1 MTNEPFLN
9 RNHKD
14 ALFRFIFKNPKDLLS
29 LYNAL
34 NDTDYTDVSDL
45 TVTTLE
51 DIVYMSY
58 KNDISFILGSEMSL
72 FEHQSTFN
80 PNMPLRGLFYF
91 SSLYK
96 KYVAENSI
104 DIYSSKRAE
113 IPIPRYIIFY
123 NGQREMPERCT
134 LRLSDAFSYNS
145 HNSCSKDSTS
155 VGVSNNN
162 INSSIDSIGTKFPP
176 AIEIT
181 AHMININIGNNAE
194 LMEKC
199 RLLHDYAAFI
209 GVIRDYVLQE
219 NDINT
224 AVTLAIN
231 HAISHNILKEVLS
244 VHTAEVR
251 DMILTEY
258 NEEQHIKNEKNI
270 SYDDGFNDGVER
282 GIEQGIE
289 RGLEQGI
296 IQGRQIANIEAIK
309 NMIKLN
315 IPKDKILECY
325 SEEEYNSALNNIN
338 D

>member
-1 MTNEPFLN
+1 MTNEPLLN

-34 NDTDYTDVSDL
+34 NGTDYTDVSDL

-80 PNMPLRGLFYF
+80 PNMPLRGFFYF

-96 KYVAENSI
+96 KYVAENNI
-104 DIYSSKRAE
+104 DIYSSKRAQ

-123 NGQREMPERCT
+123 NGRQEMPERCT
-134 LRLSDAFSYNS
+134 LRLSDAFVKKSDNYNS
-145 HNSCSKDSTS
+145 NQVTASDTSSKCNSA
-155 VGVSNNN
+155 
-162 INSSIDSIGTKFPP
+162 KFQP
-176 AIEIT
+176 AMEIT

-209 GVIRDYVLQE
+209 GLIRDYVSQE

-231 HAISHNILKEVLS
+231 QAISHNILKEVLS

-270 SYDDGFNDGVER
+270 SYDDGFNDGVECGIVQGVER
-282 GIEQGIE
+282 GIEQGIIK
-289 RGLEQGI
+289 GTQ
-296 IQGRQIANIEAIK
+296 QTKIEAIK
-309 NMIKLN
+309 NMIKLSV
-315 IPKDKILECY
+315 PKDKIIECY
-325 SEEEYNSALNNIN
+325 SEAEYNVAIKDDRN
-338 D
+338 

>member
-1 MTNEPFLN
+1 MTNEPLLN

-91 SSLYK
+91 STLYK
-96 KYVAENSI
+96 KYVAENNI
-104 DIYSSKRAE
+104 DIYSSKRAQ

-123 NGQREMPERCT
+123 NGRQEMLERCT
-134 LRLSDAFSYNS
+134 LRLSDAFVKKSDNYNS
-145 HNSCSKDSTS
+145 NQVTASDTS
-155 VGVSNNN
+155 SNC
-162 INSSIDSIGTKFPP
+162 NSSKFQP
-176 AIEIT
+176 AMEIT

-199 RLLHDYAAFI
+199 RLLHDYASFI
-209 GVIRDYVLQE
+209 GLIRDYISQE

-231 HAISHNILKEVLS
+231 QAISHNILKEVLS

-270 SYDDGFNDGVER
+270 SYDDGFNDGVECGIVQGVER
-282 GIEQGIE
+282 GIEQGIIK
-289 RGLEQGI
+289 GTQ
-296 IQGRQIANIEAIK
+296 QTKIEAIK

-315 IPKDKILECY
+315 VPKDKILECY
-325 SEEEYNSALNNIN
+325 SEEEYNSALNDTEN
-338 D
+338 

>member
-1 MTNEPFLN
+1 MCI
-9 RNHKD
+9 RD
-14 ALFRFIFKNPKDLLS
+14 R
-29 LYNAL
+29 
-34 NDTDYTDVSDL
+34 
-45 TVTTLE
+45 
-51 DIVYMSY
+51 
-58 KNDISFILGSEMSL
+58 NDISFILGSDMSL

-80 PNMPLRGLFYF
+80 PNMQLRGLFYF

-96 KYVAENSI
+96 KYVAENNI
-104 DIYSSKRAE
+104 DIYSSKRAR

-123 NGQREMPERCT
+123 NGQHEMPERCT
-134 LRLSDAFSYNS
+134 LRLSDAFVKKSDNYNS
-145 HNSCSKDSTS
+145 NQVTASDTSSNCNS
-155 VGVSNNN
+155 V
-162 INSSIDSIGTKFPP
+162 KFQP
-176 AIEIT
+176 AMEIT

-209 GVIRDYVLQE
+209 GLIRDYISQE

-231 HAISHNILKEVLS
+231 QAISHNILKEVLS

-282 GIEQGIE
+282 GISQGT
-289 RGLEQGI
+289 
-296 IQGRQIANIEAIK
+296 QIANTKAIK

-315 IPKDKILECY
+315 VPKDKILECY
-325 SEEEYNSALNNIN
+325 SEEEYNSALNDTEN
-338 D
+338 

>member
-1 MTNEPFLN
+1 MINEPFLN

-34 NDTDYTDVSDL
+34 NGTDYMDVSDL
-45 TVTTLE
+45 TITTLE

-96 KYVAENSI
+96 KYVAENNI
-104 DIYSSKRAE
+104 DIYSSKRAQ

-123 NGQREMPERCT
+123 NGRQEMPERYMMKK
-134 LRLSDAFSYNS
+134 SDNYNS
-145 HNSCSKDSTS
+145 NQVTASDTS
-155 VGVSNNN
+155 SNC
-162 INSSIDSIGTKFPP
+162 NSSKFQP
-176 AIEIT
+176 AMEIT

-194 LMEKC
+194 LMKKC

-209 GVIRDYVLQE
+209 GLIRDYISQE

-231 HAISHNILKEVLS
+231 QAISHNILKEVLS

-270 SYDDGFNDGVER
+270 SYDDGFNDGVEC
-282 GIEQGIE
+282 GIE
-289 RGLEQGI
+289 RGI
-296 IQGRQIANIEAIK
+296 IQGVEQGTQMANTEAIK

-315 IPKDKILECY
+315 VPKDKILECY
-325 SEEEYNSALNNIN
+325 SEAEYNLAVDNIN

>member
-1 MTNEPFLN
+1 MTNEPLLN

-96 KYVAENSI
+96 KYVAENNI
-104 DIYSSKRAE
+104 DIYSSKRAQ

-123 NGQREMPERCT
+123 NGRQEMPERCT
-134 LRLSDAFSYNS
+134 LRLSDAFVKKSDNYNS
-145 HNSCSKDSTS
+145 NQVTASDTS
-155 VGVSNNN
+155 SNC
-162 INSSIDSIGTKFPP
+162 NSSKFQP
-176 AIEIT
+176 AMEIT

-194 LMEKC
+194 L
-199 RLLHDYAAFI
+199 
-209 GVIRDYVLQE
+209 
-219 NDINT
+219 
-224 AVTLAIN
+224 
-231 HAISHNILKEVLS
+231 
-244 VHTAEVR
+244 
-251 DMILTEY
+251 
-258 NEEQHIKNEKNI
+258 IKNAGCSTI
-270 SYDDGFNDGVER
+270 MHHLSG
-282 GIEQGIE
+282 
-289 RGLEQGI
+289 
-296 IQGRQIANIEAIK
+296 
-309 NMIKLN
+309 
-315 IPKDKILECY
+315 
-325 SEEEYNSALNNIN
+325 
-338 D
+338 

>member
-1 MTNEPFLN
+1 M
-9 RNHKD
+9 
-14 ALFRFIFKNPKDLLS
+14 
-29 LYNAL
+29 YNAL
-34 NDTDYTDVSDL
+34 NGTDYTDVSDL

-96 KYVAENSI
+96 KYVAENNI
-104 DIYSSKRAE
+104 DIYSSKRAQ

-123 NGQREMPERCT
+123 NGRQEMPERCT
-134 LRLSDAFSYNS
+134 LRLSDAFVKKSDNYNS
-145 HNSCSKDSTS
+145 NQVTASDTSSKC
-155 VGVSNNN
+155 
-162 INSSIDSIGTKFPP
+162 NSSKFQP
-176 AIEIT
+176 AMEIT

-199 RLLHDYAAFI
+199 RLLYDYAAFI
-209 GVIRDYVLQE
+209 GLIRDYVSQE

-231 HAISHNILKEVLS
+231 QAISHNILKEVLS

-270 SYDDGFNDGVER
+270 SYDDGFNDGFNDGVECGIVQGVER
-282 GIEQGIE
+282 GIEQGIIK
-289 RGLEQGI
+289 GIEQTK
-296 IQGRQIANIEAIK
+296 IEAIK

-325 SEEEYNSALNNIN
+325 SEEEYNSALNDTEN
-338 D
+338 

>member
-1 MTNEPFLN
+1 MTNEPLLN

-34 NDTDYTDVSDL
+34 NGTDYTDVSDL

-96 KYVAENSI
+96 KYVAENNI
-104 DIYSSKRAE
+104 DIYSSKRAQ

-123 NGQREMPERCT
+123 NGRQEMPERYT
-134 LRLSDAFSYNS
+134 LRLSDAFM
-145 HNSCSKDSTS
+145 K
-155 VGVSNNN
+155 
-162 INSSIDSIGTKFPP
+162 
-176 AIEIT
+176 
-181 AHMININIGNNAE
+181 
-194 LMEKC
+194 KC
-199 RLLHDYAAFI
+199 RMLHDYAAFI
-209 GVIRDYVLQE
+209 GLIRDYISQE

-231 HAISHNILKEVLS
+231 QAISHNILKEVLS

-270 SYDDGFNDGVER
+270 SYDDGFNE
-282 GIEQGIE
+282 GIE
-289 RGLEQGI
+289 RGISQGT
-296 IQGRQIANIEAIK
+296 QIANTKAIK

-315 IPKDKILECY
+315 VPKDKILECY
-325 SEEEYNSALNNIN
+325 SEAEYDLAVDNIN